1 MKVIVAIFREEYD
14 HLFRLANVDYRA
26 CVSAAELARWKDTVA
41 RVLTESQSL
50 ACKRATPYDQAQMA
64 KAIATA
70 NARISQA
77 DVRIARF
84 EDRQI
89 PETV

>member
-14 HLFRLANVDYRA
+14 HLFRLANVDYQA

-50 ACKRATPYDQAQMA
+50 ECKRATPYDQAQMA

-70 NARISQA
+70 KARISQA